1 MTTSTPETP
10 NVDLGKYVKAPPGD
24 AFVADCQ
31 AEAAQLVTDL
41 IAGVTG
47 VPPIIIK
54 RAILETGAELYH
66 RRQARLG
73 IAQFGS
79 DDLAPIRVARDP
91 KLTAR
96 AILGDY
102 LGPGIA

>member
-1 MTTSTPETP
+1 MTTGTPETP
-10 NVDLGKYVKAPPGD
+10 DLGKYVKAPTGD
-24 AFVADCQ
+24 AYVASCL
-31 AEAAQLVTDL
+31 AEATQLVTDL
-41 IAGVTG
+41 VGHVSG
-47 VPPIIIK
+47 VPGVVIN

-73 IAQFGS
+73 VAQLGA
-79 DDLAPIRVARDP
+79 DELAPIRVARDP